1 MIKKNVNYAAPQIAT
16 MYFDVQNCFAS
27 GVHIS
32 SNPEDGLDN
41 LHNVDADWN

>member
-16 MYFDVQNCFAS
+16 MYFEVQNCFAS
-27 GVHIS
+27 DANIS

>member
-16 MYFDVQNCFAS
+16 MYFDVQNYFAS

-41 LHNVDADWN
+41 LHNVDTNWD

>member
-16 MYFDVQNCFAS
+16 MYFDIQNCFAS

-41 LHNVDADWN
+41 LHNVDANWD